1 MPREFKHYM
10 LRSTKKPTKD
20 KVLLSTVAIRD
31 QEGEERYC
39 YVSFSD
45 KLVELVGRKLPRG
58 ISETDPA
65 FLNIVFGPPGR
76 WGIWAVY
83 AVDGVARL
91 LWRTECSEPPSWLK
105 FYKLKVKN
113 GHSKTDKTS

>member
-1 MPREFKHYM
+1 MTKEYKHFE
-10 LRSTKKPTKD
+10 LRSVKRPTKASL
-20 KVLLSTVAIRD
+20 LLSTVAIRD
-31 QEGEERYC
+31 TEGEEKYC

-45 KLVELVGRKLPRG
+45 KLVDAVGRKLPRG
-58 ISETDPA
+58 ISEADPA
-65 FLNIVFGPPGR
+65 YLHVGFGPPGR